1 MDLRSYYSKRRVTLT
16 APAARGRGP
25 AALVGLLTLIA
36 GALVTARQPV
46 DMEAHFKRVFP
57 AATAFSSKFETPPHF
72 EAYVTEPRTGRRVL
86 TGVVFWTTDIE
97 PLERGYGGPIRI
109 LVGMD
114 TSGVLTG
121 IEVVS
126 HREPYGPTS
135 IDLPGY
141 AAQFSGKDI
150 RDPFRLGEDIA
161 AVSRAS
167 ITTSSATRAVRNSAR
182 RLARQLLTPRQE
194 R

>member
-1 MDLRSYYSKRRVTLT
+1 MRSYHSKRGMTL
-16 APAARGRGP
+16 AARASSGQGR
-25 AALVGLLTLIA
+25 AAFMGLLALIA
-36 GALVTARQPV
+36 GALVAARQPA
-46 DMEAHFKRVFP
+46 DMAAHFKRVFP
-57 AATAFSSKFETPPHF
+57 AATAFSFKFETPPHF

-86 TGVVFWTTDIE
+86 AGVVFWTTDLE

-114 TSGVLTG
+114 TAGILTG

-135 IDLPGY
+135 IDLQGY

>member
-1 MDLRSYYSKRRVTLT
+1 LDLRSYHSQIKV
-16 APAARGRGP
+16 APAARASIRRSRAP
-25 AALVGLLTLIA
+25 LTVLLTLIA
-36 GALVTARQPV
+36 GALVTARQPA
-46 DMEAHFKRVFP
+46 DMAARFKRVFP
-57 AATAFSSKFETPPHF
+57 AATAFSSKFDAPPYF
-72 EAYVTEPRTGRRVL
+72 EAYVTEPGTGRRVL
-86 TGVVFWTTDIE
+86 AGVVFWTTDLE
-97 PLERGYGGPIRI
+97 PLERGYSGPIRI

-141 AAQFSGKDI
+141 SAQFTGKSI
-150 RDPFRLGEDIA
+150 RDPFRLGGDIA
-161 AVSRAS
+161 AVSGAS
-167 ITTSSATRAVRNSAR
+167 VTTASATRAVRNSAR